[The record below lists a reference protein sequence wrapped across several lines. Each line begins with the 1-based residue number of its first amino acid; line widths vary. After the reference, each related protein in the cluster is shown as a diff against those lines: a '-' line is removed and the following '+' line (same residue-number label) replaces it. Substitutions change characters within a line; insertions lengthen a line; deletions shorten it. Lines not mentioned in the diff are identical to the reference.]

1 MKKSIGWKSKK
12 VKMEKEKEKKRSIQ
26 PAEMNQFI
34 EAIGA
39 GNHVRKDI

>member
-12 VKMEKEKEKKRSIQ
+12 VKMEKEKKRSIQ

-39 GNHVRKDI
+39 GNHVREDI